1 MKTVADME
9 VLDDI
14 LVKGNKDDILNF
26 VATKNIFNPNIFKV
40 HEILYLLQ
48 DRDFYLKIIDIFRKR
63 KYFNH
68 TVWTYALEHGD
79 Y

>member
-1 MKTVADME
+1 ME

-48 DRDFYLKIIDIFRKR
+48 DRDFYSRSLIFSEKKILQSYCMDLC
-63 KYFNH
+63 
-68 TVWTYALEHGD
+68 T
-79 Y
+79 